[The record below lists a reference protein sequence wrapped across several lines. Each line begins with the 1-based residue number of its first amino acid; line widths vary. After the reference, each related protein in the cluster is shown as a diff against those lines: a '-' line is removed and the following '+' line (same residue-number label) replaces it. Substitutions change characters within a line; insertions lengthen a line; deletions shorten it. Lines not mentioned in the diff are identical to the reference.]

1 MLLIHC
7 LISLYQNKEREVKHK
22 GDFLLKASKELDHR
36 QVKFNEICM
45 HYEKHDEREKK
56 NQRNLKGL
64 VNYAKKLTHELD
76 LQRDKVQ
83 MAENIIADLKSAGSD
98 NIDSLVHLLESYKTK
113 QTQTEK
119 EIKKVNQLIVLK
131 DNEIIGLDEDIH
143 DLEGYLGTAK
153 DKLEMKIQDLLK
165 ILEENKRVIRQQDK
179 HIVDLQQT
187 NEISQTSIVD
197 TNHETAKRGK
207 EKQVLQLRL
216 KELDGKRS
224 SLHDSITNMETK
236 IVSYRSVYEAKS

>member
-1 MLLIHC
+1 
-7 LISLYQNKEREVKHK
+7 
-22 GDFLLKASKELDHR
+22 
-36 QVKFNEICM
+36 
-45 HYEKHDEREKK
+45 
-56 NQRNLKGL
+56 
-64 VNYAKKLTHELD
+64 
-76 LQRDKVQ
+76 
-83 MAENIIADLKSAGSD
+83 
-98 NIDSLVHLLESYKTK
+98 
-113 QTQTEK
+113 
-119 EIKKVNQLIVLK
+119 
-131 DNEIIGLDEDIH
+131 
-143 DLEGYLGTAK
+143 
-153 DKLEMKIQDLLK
+153 MKIQDLLK
-165 ILEENKRVIRQQDK
+165 ILEENKRVIRKQDK